1 MADLPKGRITG
12 RFMHITADSE
22 DGDANPDF
30 TPAAGSVII
39 APMVPVM
46 RFPGQTPP
54 LVGLMEPIICPVIGG
69 LMYRPGTDAT
79 DVGDPLALGVTV
91 PASDQPDGNPKV
103 MLYEATFMFENRDI
117 QPAPVAF
124 MVPTDGV
131 VDLSVPIPAAPE
143 QPAIVAVSYVDASQ
157 AIAAN
162 AAAQGWA
169 TSASL
174 KADNAASS
182 ATAAASSAT
191 AAQIARDTTLA
202 AAILELRGTGQPG
215 STTETNNAPVGTYY
229 TDTAGTAGAWR
240 WLKTVTGSGSNK
252 WTVVYGDTGWRN
264 VTPDPHQLGETGF
277 VRARRNGSQVEL
289 QVRIGADKSFSGIST
304 GIVIPS
310 GFIKN
315 ANMLVSSPA
324 RRTINTSWDLGAT
337 AYFDTVRAW
346 GNLYFTGSITSD
358 SVFVFNYPTDNPW
371 PSVLPGTPA

>member
-124 MVPTDGV
+124 MVPTNGV

-191 AAQIARDTTLA
+191 AAQTA
-202 AAILELRGTGQPG
+202 AAALR
-215 STTETNNAPVGTYY
+215 
-229 TDTAGTAGAWR
+229 
-240 WLKTVTGSGSNK
+240 
-252 WTVVYGDTGWRN
+252 DTGWRN
-264 VTPDPHQLGETGF
+264 VFSLLDAENWAGHAAVPFLRLKRAGDRVTVSGRLRTVTARTADSMIIALPYGF
-277 VRARRNGSQVEL
+277 RPRNGYVMLGVANNGPTQVPLGNRGSWDEL
-289 QVRIGADKSFSGIST
+289 SVIHALPDNAELVFEISFSTSNPFPT
-304 GIVIPS
+304 
-310 GFIKN
+310 
-315 ANMLVSSPA
+315 PA
-324 RRTINTSWDLGAT
+324 T
-337 AYFDTVRAW
+337 
-346 GNLYFTGSITSD
+346 
-358 SVFVFNYPTDNPW
+358 
-371 PSVLPGTPA
+371 LPGTPA

>member
-69 LMYRPGTDAT
+69 LMYRPATDAT

-103 MLYEATFMFENRDI
+103 MLYEATFMFENRDV

-131 VDLSVPIPAAPE
+131 VDLSVPIPALPE

-162 AAAQGWA
+162 ATAQEV
-169 TSASL
+169 
-174 KADNAASS
+174 
-182 ATAAASSAT
+182 
-191 AAQIARDTTLA
+191 AR
-202 AAILELRGTGQPG
+202 
-215 STTETNNAPVGTYY
+215 
-229 TDTAGTAGAWR
+229 
-240 WLKTVTGSGSNK
+240 
-252 WTVVYGDTGWRN
+252 
-264 VTPDPHQLGETGF
+264 
-277 VRARRNGSQVEL
+277 
-289 QVRIGADKSFSGIST
+289 
-304 GIVIPS
+304 
-310 GFIKN
+310 
-315 ANMLVSSPA
+315 
-324 RRTINTSWDLGAT
+324 
-337 AYFDTVRAW
+337 
-346 GNLYFTGSITSD
+346 
-358 SVFVFNYPTDNPW
+358 
-371 PSVLPGTPA
+371 

>member
-22 DGDANPDF
+22 DGDTNPDF

-79 DVGDPLALGVTV
+79 DVGDPLTLGVTV

-174 KADNAASS
+174 KADNAAAS

-191 AAQIARDTTLA
+191 AAQA
-202 AAILELRGTGQPG
+202 AAAALQ
-215 STTETNNAPVGTYY
+215 
-229 TDTAGTAGAWR
+229 
-240 WLKTVTGSGSNK
+240 
-252 WTVVYGDTGWRN
+252 DTGWRN
-264 VTPDPHQLGETGF
+264 IATILDPETWSITTARLRRHGSLVTFTAQ
-277 VRARRNGSQVEL
+277 
-289 QVRIGADKSFSGIST
+289 
-304 GIVIPS
+304 
-310 GFIKN
+310 IK
-315 ANMLVSSPA
+315 ALK
-324 RRTINTSWDLGAT
+324 TNTSYTSLFIIPGGFRLSQLYVYLNSVSATNTLATVRDTALLTVEGSVAEGAT
-337 AYFDTVRAW
+337 LRIQSSWT
-346 GNLYFTGSITSD
+346 TSD
-358 SVFVFNYPTDNPW
+358 PFPAPAQY
-371 PSVLPGTPA
+371 PGTPA